1 MKKLV
6 TILAALLLTTA
17 AFADNMEK
25 NVIMINPLGGA
36 TQQADGVL
44 LNAVGG
50 VSSGQRVEISLP
62 SGIDANSNTQLLIE
76 ISSSQAV
83 NGAVMTQFLGGTS
96 LNRSLS
102 DLVNTYGNGMTVN
115 WSSGAKTIIVY
126 VTGITSGTDSV
137 KIKSVTF
144 MNGGVS
150 YWRQAF

>member
-1 MKKLV
+1 MKKLA

-17 AFADNMEK
+17 AFADNMEQ
-25 NVIMINPLGGA
+25 NVITITPLGGA
-36 TQQADGVL
+36 VQQADGVL
-44 LNAVGG
+44 INAVGG
-50 VSSGQRVEISLP
+50 VSSGQRVEIGLP
-62 SGIDANSNTQLLIE
+62 SGIDADSNTQLLIE
-76 ISSSQAV
+76 ITSSQST
-83 NGAVMTQFLGGTS
+83 NGSVMTQFIGGTS

-115 WSSGAKTIIVY
+115 WSTGAKFIVVY